1 MKGAIMGAGISGLP
15 CAITLEKNGI
25 EPVIFEKRSR
35 VRDSLLTPFMKIN
48 NKR

>member
-1 MKGAIMGAGISGLP
+1 MKVAIMGAGISVLS

-35 VRDSLLTPFMKIN
+35 VGERFVKVTYSIDEN
-48 NKR
+48 